1 MPRKSNKQAKGQLD
15 NLNQTHGKV
24 EKPLTLNQ
32 VWGDDGKSKYGT
44 LDVEKYSDYL
54 NDLNKSDLQAH
65 AVKIGLVPIDD
76 RNSLVTRLK
85 KEFNKYASQYS
96 ARSLPTKKDIS
107 KAARDILSEGR

>member
-15 NLNQTHGKV
+15 NLNQTHGKI

-44 LDVEKYSDYL
+44 LDAEKYSDYL

-85 KEFNKYASQYS
+85 N
-96 ARSLPTKKDIS
+96 RIS
-107 KAARDILSEGR
+107 TR